1 MPQKIPSGKGVAV
14 GLPAN
19 IEAVVKTAA
28 EIQKVMANGING
40 DGSLKSE
47 AIRALIKIKGINLK
61 VLAET
66 NGFFD
71 THIHRIINREYPDT
85 RVRRLL
91 AKTLEVP
98 YECIWGKKAEEAEVA
113 NAS

>member
-1 MPQKIPSGKGVAV
+1 MTQKIPSGKGVAI

-19 IEAVVKTAA
+19 VEAVIKTAA
-28 EIQKVMANGING
+28 EVQKVMANGINS
-40 DGSLKSE
+40 DGSLKPE

-66 NGFFD
+66 HGFFD
-71 THIHRIINREYPDT
+71 TQIHRIINREYPDT

-98 YECIWGKKAEEAEVA
+98 YECIWGKVAEVA